1 MCYTSVG
8 MATKCD
14 VIVSITLKLSDFKK
28 VQEFWLS
35 YYINKLVSFDGKVV
49 IVNAIISLKN
59 VF

>member
-1 MCYTSVG
+1 